1 MQTTRVTENQ
11 AVSIIQ
17 EENRKLTLREK
28 VAVSLGG
35 GIGTLHSQMIAM
47 FLLFFY
53 TDMMEISPAFV
64 AGLFL
69 VARIISAVLVPLFGI
84 FIDKVSTPWGK
95 YVPWFMILGVP
106 TAILG
111 WLTFSDFNLSPTGKL
126 VYVSVTYLLYSI
138 FAALQQAPGNAVG
151 PAITKRVDDRISMGQ
166 IGFFFIM
173 IGAIV
178 VSVGAQPLYKAL
190 GGGNDTK
197 GFSMLMGAIAI
208 IGILASVFQVKSLK
222 EKYVAKPKKEEK
234 RPSLKEMFLAVFT
247 NKAAV
252 IIYVYVL
259 AITLSKGIR
268 DAIMI
273 DYLKYYFHNENLMVI
288 IGFISFVPT
297 IIGTLLAAPITKRFG
312 IKANILTSA
321 IMSVVTSAAIM
332 FVPAS
337 STGVTLFLVLR
348 AIDGFFMGLSTP
360 AQTTMMPA
368 AMDYTEWKTGMN
380 VNGFMGSIQGVMTT
394 MATAIAGSL
403 TAGGLA
409 LVGYVPGVEQSSETI
424 FGLKMLVGVIP
435 AVVLLFTVSVAWF
448 DLTEGKQV
456 QIAKDLA
463 ERRKQNA

>member
-1 MQTTRVTENQ
+1 MQATKVTQNQ

-17 EENRKLTLREK
+17 EEDRKLTFREK
-28 VAVSLGG
+28 IAVGLGG
-35 GIGTLHSQMIAM
+35 GIGTLHSQMVAM

-53 TDMMEISPAFV
+53 TDVMKISPAYV

-69 VARIISAVLVPLFGI
+69 VARILSAVLVPLFGV
-84 FIDKVSTPWGK
+84 FIDKVTTPWGK
-95 YVPWFMILGVP
+95 YVPWLMLLGVP

-111 WLTFSDFNLSPTGKL
+111 WLNFTDFNLSPTGKL
-126 VYVSVTYLLYSI
+126 IYISVIYLLYSI
-138 FAALQQAPGNAVG
+138 FSAFQQAPGNAVG

-166 IGFFFIM
+166 IGYFFVM

-190 GGGNDTK
+190 GGGNDGK

-208 IGILASVFQVKSLK
+208 IGIVVSIFQVKSLK
-222 EKYVAKPKKEEK
+222 ERYIAKPKKEEK
-234 RPSLKEMFLAVFT
+234 KPSLKKMFLAVFT
-247 NKAAV
+247 NKLVV

-268 DAIMI
+268 DAILI
-273 DYLKYYFHNENLMVI
+273 DYLKYYFHNENLMVVIGI
-288 IGFISFVPT
+288 ISLVPS
-297 IIGTLLAAPITKRFG
+297 IIGTLLAGPITKRLG
-312 IKANILTSA
+312 IKATMLSSV
-321 IMSVVTSAAIM
+321 IMSVLSSAAIM

-337 STGVTLFLVLR
+337 SAGMAIFLVLR
-348 AIDGFFMGLSTP
+348 AIDVFTMGISTP

-380 VNGFMGSIQGVMTT
+380 VNGFMGSIQGVMKTI
-394 MATAIAGSL
+394 ATAIAGAL
-403 TAGGLA
+403 NAGALA
-409 LVGYVPGVEQSSETI
+409 WIGYVPGVEQSSETI

-435 AVVLLFTVSVAWF
+435 AIILLFTASVAWF
-448 DLTEGKQV
+448 DLTEEKQV

>member
-1 MQTTRVTENQ
+1 MQATEVKNQ
-11 AVSIIQ
+11 FDSILQ
-17 EENRKLTLREK
+17 EEDRKLTFREK
-28 VAVSLGG
+28 VAASLGG

-53 TDMMEISPAFV
+53 TDVMEISPAFV

-69 VARIISAVLVPLFGI
+69 VARIISAVLVPLFGV
-84 FIDKVSTPWGK
+84 FIDKVITPWGK
-95 YVPWFMILGVP
+95 YVPWLMLLGVP
-106 TAILG
+106 TAIFG
-111 WLTFSDFNLSPTGKL
+111 WLIFTDFNLSPTGKII
-126 VYVSVTYLLYSI
+126 YVSVTYLLYSI
-138 FAALQQAPGNAVG
+138 FSAAQQAPGNAVG

-178 VSVGAQPLYKAL
+178 VSLGAQPLYKAL
-190 GGGNDTK
+190 GGGNDAK
-197 GFSMLMGAIAI
+197 GFSMLMGAIAV

-222 EKYVAKPKKEEK
+222 ERYIAEPKKEEK
-234 RPSLKEMFLAVFT
+234 KHSLKEMFLATFT

-273 DYLKYYFHNENLMVI
+273 DYLKYYFHNENLLVAM
-288 IGFISFVPT
+288 GFISLVPA
-297 IIGTLLAAPITKRFG
+297 IIGSMLAAPITKRIG
-312 IKANILTSA
+312 IRANILTSV

-337 STGVTLFLVLR
+337 STGVTIFLVLR
-348 AIDGFFMGLSTP
+348 AIDGFFMGISTP
-360 AQTTMMPA
+360 PQSTMMPA

-394 MATAIAGSL
+394 IATAIAGSL
-403 TAGGLA
+403 TAGALA

-424 FGLKMLVGVIP
+424 LGLKMLVGVIP
-435 AVVLLFTVSVAWF
+435 AFVLLFAASVAWF
-448 DLTEGKQV
+448 DLTEEKQV